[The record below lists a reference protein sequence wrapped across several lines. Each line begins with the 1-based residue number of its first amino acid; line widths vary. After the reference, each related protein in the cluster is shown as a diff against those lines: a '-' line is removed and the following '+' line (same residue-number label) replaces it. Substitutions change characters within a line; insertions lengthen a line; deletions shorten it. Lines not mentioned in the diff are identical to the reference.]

1 MAREMVVDLSGID
14 LAGCALD
21 QEGVRAIN
29 PQRYEMEHLDGV
41 IWYDADRRELVGFK
55 EVREDEFWV
64 RGHIPGRPLLPGVL
78 MIEAAAQLASVGYKL
93 FSSPEDE
100 RFVGFGGVTDVKF
113 RRAVTPPARLLLLG
127 KCTEL
132 RSRRAVF
139 ETQGVVEGG
148 IVFEATIIGMP
159 M

>member
-1 MAREMVVDLSGID
+1 MARRTVVDLSGID
-14 LAGCALD
+14 LSGCALD
-21 QEGVRAIN
+21 AEGVRAVN
-29 PQRYEMEHLDGV
+29 PQRHEMEHLDGL
-41 IWYDADRRELVGFK
+41 IWYDAQKRELVGFK

-93 FSSPEDE
+93 FRSGEDE

-113 RRAVTPPARLLLLG
+113 RRPVTPPARMLLLG
-127 KCTEL
+127 KCVDL
-132 RSRRAVF
+132 RSRRAIF
-139 ETQGVVEGG
+139 ETQGMVDGR